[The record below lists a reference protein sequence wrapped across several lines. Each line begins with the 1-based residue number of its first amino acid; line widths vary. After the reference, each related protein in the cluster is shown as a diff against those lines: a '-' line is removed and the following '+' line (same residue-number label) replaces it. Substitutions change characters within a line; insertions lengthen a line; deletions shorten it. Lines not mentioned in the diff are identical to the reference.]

1 MSENNT
7 TADTGE
13 LYDAHYYETGC
24 GVAYDRAEHWEKF
37 FGIVADRIVSE
48 IGPRTVL
55 DAGCA
60 SGYLVKALRE
70 RGVEAWGV
78 DISEY
83 AIAHAPEAA
92 RPFVRVGSVTEPF
105 ERRYD
110 LIVCIEVLEHLHKP
124 NSEQAIANLCAHA
137 DDIVFSSSPL
147 DYKEATHFNV
157 QPPEYWAEHFARH
170 GLFHDVEF
178 DAGFIT
184 PWAMRLRKLQ
194 NPSVRLAKE
203 FERRWWTLQH
213 ENTELRAMVVE
224 LRETETKLRESE
236 SQLREESHRAAQRA
250 EEERRQSQS
259 QQAALAAENASL
271 KNLVDGYRNGKVMR
285 LMQGVHET
293 RHKGRAAAA
302 ALVSAVRRDGL
313 TSAAKRGARLAQT
326 GGAQALAT
334 AAGLAPDAAY
344 AAWIAQNEP
353 TPAQLAAQRDEANR
367 MTDPPLISV
376 VMPTFNTPAPAL
388 RAALDSLVA
397 QTYPHWE
404 ACVADGASDHP
415 DTRAILREYAARDPR
430 IRLRLLDA
438 NAGISGNSNA
448 ALEMARGEFAA
459 LLDHDDT
466 LAPNALYEVAWVI
479 LNGPACDLIYSDH
492 DVLSADGARR
502 SHPLFKPGWSPD
514 VMLSSCYIT
523 HLTVARVALAR
534 ELGGFRP
541 AVDGAQDWDL
551 FLRMAERGGGVAHIP
566 KMLYHWRNAENSTAM
581 NIYNKE
587 YAVRAQLQVIQE
599 HLSRVGLKEPH
610 AFFDASGFLRASW
623 QMERQPLVS
632 IIIPTRGAPAMLKRC
647 VKVILA
653 QTRYPSYEIVIINNG
668 PARPEAIPWF
678 AEATRDPRVRV
689 VHHENAGGVFNYS
702 AVCNFGA
709 RQARGELL
717 LFLNNDT
724 EPLAPDWLDEL
735 CLWAVRPEIGVT
747 GAKLLRPNGKIQHAG
762 VVIGLTG
769 FAGHLFADEPEGLGS
784 MIGFAEW
791 YRNVSAVTG
800 ACQIFRREVFE
811 ALGGYDEQ
819 FVQNG
824 SDVAICL
831 KAQERNLRVVVN
843 PFARL
848 AHAEHASVQSH
859 IPPADFAASLRAYE
873 PRLKTGDPFFNP
885 GLSYWHVQPA
895 LRQPDEPSPLDFARA
910 HAEKLNSGASKM

>member
-7 TADTGE
+7 TADLGE
-13 LYDAHYYETGC
+13 LYDAHYYEAGC
-24 GVAYDRAEHWEKF
+24 GVSYDLAEHWEKF
-37 FGIVADRIVSE
+37 FGIVADRIKSE
-48 IGPRTVL
+48 IAPHTVL

-78 DISEY
+78 DISPY
-83 AIAHAPEAA
+83 AIAHAPESI

-124 NSEQAIANLCAHA
+124 HSEQAVANLCAHA
-137 DDIVFSSSPL
+137 DDILFSSTPL

-184 PWAMRLRKLQ
+184 SWAMRLRKLQ
-194 NPSVRLAKE
+194 NPSLQLAKD
-203 FERRWWTLQH
+203 FERRWWKLQH
-213 ENTELRAMVVE
+213 ENAELRAMVVE
-224 LRETETKLRESE
+224 LRETEAKS
-236 SQLREESHRAAQRA
+236 REEIHRAQ
-250 EEERRQSQS
+250 EELRQSQS
-259 QQAALAAENASL
+259 QQAAENAAL

-293 RHKGRAAAA
+293 RNLGRAAAT

-313 TSAAKRGARLAQT
+313 ASTARRGARLAQT
-326 GGAQALAT
+326 GGAKALAT
-334 AAGLAPDAAY
+334 ASGLAPDAAY
-344 AAWIAQNEP
+344 AEWIARNEP
-353 TPAQLAAQRDEANR
+353 TPAQLAAQRDEASR
-367 MTDPPLISV
+367 MIDPPLISV
-376 VMPTFNTPAPAL
+376 VMPAFNTPAPVL
-388 RAALDSLVA
+388 RAALDSLLA
-397 QTYPHWE
+397 QTYPRWE
-404 ACVADGASDHP
+404 LCVADGASSNP
-415 DTRAILREYAARDPR
+415 DTRAILSEYARRDVR
-430 IRLRLLDA
+430 IRPRLLDA

-448 ALEMARGEFAA
+448 ALEMAQGKFVAF
-459 LLDHDDT
+459 LDHDDT
-466 LAPNALYEVAWVI
+466 LAPNALYEIARVT
-479 LNGPACDLIYSDH
+479 LGSPACDLIYSDH

-502 SHPLFKPGWSPD
+502 SHPLFKPDWSPD
-514 VMLSSCYIT
+514 VMLSSCYVT
-523 HLTVARVALAR
+523 HLTAARTALAR

-541 AVDGAQDWDL
+541 VVDGAQDWDL
-551 FLRMAERGGGVAHIP
+551 FLRIAERGGGVAHIP

-599 HLSRVGLKEPH
+599 HLSRAGLKEPR
-610 AFFDASGFLRASW
+610 AFFDVSGFLRASW

-632 IIIPTRGAPAMLKRC
+632 IIIPTRGAPAMLKTC
-647 VKVILA
+647 VKAILA
-653 QTRYPSYEIVIINNG
+653 QTRYPSYEIVIVNNG

-678 AEATRDPRVRV
+678 AEATRDQRVRV
-689 VHHENAGGVFNYS
+689 VHHENMKGAFNYS

-709 RQARGELL
+709 RQAQGELL

-735 CLWAVRPEIGVT
+735 CMWAARPDIGVV

-784 MIGFAEW
+784 MMGFAEW
-791 YRNVSAVTG
+791 YRDVSAVTG

-819 FVQNG
+819 FEQNG

-831 KAQERNLRVVVN
+831 KAREKNLRVVVN

-848 AHAEHASVQSH
+848 THAEHATVQSR
-859 IPPADFAASLRAYE
+859 IPPADFAASLNAYE
-873 PRLKTGDPFFNP
+873 PYLKNGDPFFNP
-885 GLSYWHVQPA
+885 GLSYWHTQPA
-895 LRQPDEPSPLDFARA
+895 LSQPDEPSPLDFARA
-910 HAEKLNSGASKM
+910 HAEKLNSGRRKM